1 MLDGKDEIYSLDAL
15 TTKPKSYV
23 GKLHEEK
30 LLKLAPISIL
40 SQELLHSGNSLNTK
54 IQFIDRINARL
65 YMYEKGVEIDE
76 EVRNR
81 IIETITDPVSGETL
95 AIISEK

>member
-15 TTKPKSYV
+15 TIQSKSYV
-23 GKLHEEK
+23 GNLHEAK

-40 SQELLHSGNSLNTK
+40 SQEMLHSGNSQNPK

-81 IIETITDPVSGETL
+81 IIEAITDPVSGETL